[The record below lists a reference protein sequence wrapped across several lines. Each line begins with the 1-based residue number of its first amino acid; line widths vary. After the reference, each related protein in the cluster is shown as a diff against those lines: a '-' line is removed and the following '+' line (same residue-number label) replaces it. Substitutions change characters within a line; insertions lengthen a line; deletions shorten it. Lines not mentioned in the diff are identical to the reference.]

1 MGNQFYSKLGYEEF
15 LIDNSEIKLLHPNF
29 IEIEQLGADKI
40 YFSGKNPTVLFIELK
55 VFDADSLRRI
65 AEIQH
70 KAWNYR
76 KILLLFALSETEI
89 RIYNC
94 QAKPEYIGKEDDPNK
109 KLSEAHIF
117 SYDNKLDEQALNILS
132 EVFSRIGVDCGL
144 LWTTDYEVKSKVNI
158 QRRLDKYLVDSLKRT
173 AIELKSDILQTEIIH
188 ALLMRSLFILFL
200 EDKGATLEAGL
211 YEKILPGATSYFE
224 ILDDINAT
232 YRLFNEVQIHF
243 NGNVFP
249 IIEGEVEL
257 VKPEHLR
264 LIKKCFT
271 DGDLSNQPKLFK
283 DWKLFNFKI
292 IQIELLSEIYENF
305 LGEFKHEK
313 GQFYTPFSLVELI
326 LNEKLPVNNPDFNVK
341 ILDPACGSGIF
352 LVESYKRLI
361 KRWKNA
367 NPTEKI
373 NFDILTGIL
382 LLNVYGIEIDP
393 TAIKVAAFSLYL
405 ALVDELDPKTL
416 WIEPNYQLPYLI
428 YDPED
433 PTIKT
438 QGKNLWRRDTIGQ
451 VNAGEFVKV
460 DLVVGNP
467 PFGTKDL
474 AEKSKSVY
482 SYCKN
487 HNFGKEMVLPF
498 LHKAVDFCPEGE
510 IALIFNTKV
519 LTNTE
524 GPFQNFRKW
533 LFSETYVEKVYN
545 LSIFRKAPKNY
556 GGQLFSTAIGPVSI
570 VYYQKEKPSTII
582 DTIEYWAP
590 KTFVKS
596 NLIEGVIVDST
607 DIKYLP
613 RVECQKPD
621 TKIWKIAMWGSL
633 QDFRLIER
641 LTKNYKSVDSFL
653 KIAKCE
659 AGLGLQFLDKS
670 TKKPIKNDKIPNNY
684 IIPDNIERYRS
695 TNFSKLNDGLTEKS
709 KVLYSLLYSTNTN
722 DLPEIKDFRRIGS
735 VKAFCFPHLII
746 KEGLKEWKICAS
758 FLNIDC
764 SFNSKVYGIYHS
776 DANLLKAFTCF
787 INSKIVEY
795 LLFMISASIG
805 VEREEIKPNEIKRLP
820 INLNENSIQFLSEI
834 FENLPNSDSFNPI
847 GRIESIEGEINDLIE
862 KSFGLTY
869 KESVIIEDRMQI
881 GFSQLIFGQNSI
893 ALHRTLQPENLAYA
907 NMLCS
912 ELNTFLNTSKTRVS
926 ACIYDVGLRD
936 PLNMVVL
943 LFSNQEKPVEEK
955 SIETLRESLKIIDL
969 YMLQKKSDSIYVQKQ
984 VKYFDYDN
992 DLFYLIKPNQKRFW
1006 TRSQA
1011 IDDATSL
1018 ITEIINMEEE

>member
-40 YFSGKNPTVLFIELK
+40 YFSGKNPTVLFIEVK

-117 SYDNKLDEQALNILS
+117 SYDNKLEKHALNILS

-173 AIELKSDILQTEIIH
+173 AIELKSDILQAEIIH

-200 EDKGATLEAGL
+200 EDKGATLDAGL

-326 LNEKLPVNNPDFNVK
+326 LNDKLPINHPDFNTKV
-341 ILDPACGSGIF
+341 LDPACGSGIF

-361 KRWKNA
+361 KRWRKA

-373 NFDILTGIL
+373 SFNTLTEL
-382 LLNVYGIEIDP
+382 LLSNIYGIEIDP

-451 VNAGEFVKV
+451 VNADEFVKV

-467 PFGTKDL
+467 PFGTKQIQD
-474 AEKSKSVY
+474 SI
-482 SYCKN
+482 KN
-487 HNFGKEMVLPF
+487 YLEERKYPQQMVLAF
-498 LHKAVDFCPEGE
+498 IDKAVAFSPKGT
-510 IALIFNTKV
+510 IALIFNTKS
-519 LTNTE
+519 LTNTNKKYN
-524 GPFQNFRKW
+524 NFRKW
-533 LFSETYVEKVYN
+533 LFAKNHTEKVYN
-545 LSIFRKAPKNY
+545 LSIFRRVEKNF
-556 GGQLFSTAIGPVSI
+556 GEQLFDGATVPISI
-570 VYYQKEKPSTII
+570 VYFQKEKPSIVPE
-582 DTIEYWAP
+582 TIEYCAP
-590 KTFVKS
+590 KTYIRN
-596 NLIEGVIVDST
+596 NLVDGIVIDSM
-607 DIKYLP
+607 DIKFLP
-613 RVECQKPD
+613 RAECQKPD
-621 TKIWKIAMWGSL
+621 TKIWKIAMWGGM
-633 QDFRLIER
+633 QDFLLLSRLNSRFPSLKRYFSTQKNIWNTGTGYIADSEKLEVIPPRIIRTQGITRYFTKESACYLNER
-641 LTKNYKSVDSFL
+641 QYRKITKDLFTPPYVVVKEGQHDNE
-653 KIAKCE
+653 IA
-659 AGLGLQFLDKS
+659 ASYIDYSASSLKS
-670 TKKPIKNDKIPNNY
+670 TYLIN
-684 IIPDNIERYRS
+684 
-695 TNFSKLNDGLTEKS
+695 GL
-709 KVLYSLLYSTNTN
+709 V
-722 DLPEIKDFRRIGS
+722 
-735 VKAFCFPHLII
+735 
-746 KEGLKEWKICAS
+746 
-758 FLNIDC
+758 
-764 SFNSKVYGIYHS
+764 
-776 DANLLKAFTCF
+776 
-787 INSKIVEY
+787 
-795 LLFMISASIG
+795 
-805 VEREEIKPNEIKRLP
+805 PNEIKQTLVSY
-820 INLNENSIQFLSEI
+820 INSVFATYFLFLSSSSWGIERERILFEELLELPAIIKNIGNEHLQEI
-834 FENLPNSDSFNPI
+834 RSCFERLKSVSTNQELKIVEDKLNAILYEVI
-847 GRIESIEGEINDLIE
+847 GLKAKEQILIE
-862 KSFGLTY
+862 DCLKF
-869 KESVIIEDRMQI
+869 
-881 GFSQLIFGQNSI
+881 QLDLFDHGHNSI
-893 ALHRTLQPENLAYA
+893 ALHRTLRPENLAYS
-907 NMLCS
+907 NIICS
-912 ELNTFLNTSKTRVS
+912 ELNTFLTPSKTRVN
-926 ACIYDVGLRD
+926 ACVYDVGLRD

-943 LFSNQEKPVEEK
+943 HFGKQEKPVEEK
-955 SIETLRESLKIIDL
+955 SIENLRESLKNIDR

-984 VKYFDYDN
+984 VKYFDYEN

-1018 ITEIINMEEE
+1018 IAEIINMEEE

>member
-1 MGNQFYSKLGYEEF
+1 MGNQFYSELGYDEF
-15 LIDNSEIKLLHPNF
+15 LTKNSEIGKLYPEF
-29 IEIEQLGADKI
+29 VEIEQLGADRV
-40 YFSGKNPTVLFIELK
+40 YFSGKNPTVLFVEVKCFDTVNLK
-55 VFDADSLRRI
+55 KI

-76 KILLLFALSETEI
+76 KILLLFALSDTEI

-94 QAKPEYIGKEDDPNK
+94 QEKPEFIGKEDDPNK
-109 KLSEAHIF
+109 KLSNAQIF
-117 SYDNKLDEQALNILS
+117 SYDKTSDEQALNILS

-144 LWTTDYEVKSKVNI
+144 LWTTDYEVKSRINI
-158 QRRLDKYLVDSLKRT
+158 QCRLDKYLVNSLKKT
-173 AIELKSDILQTEIIH
+173 AIELKSDIPQQNIIH

-200 EDKGATLEAGL
+200 EDKGAANEAGL
-211 YEKILPGATSYFE
+211 YEKILPGASSYFE

-232 YRLFNEVQIHF
+232 YQLFNEVQIHF

-249 IIEGEVEL
+249 IIEGEAEL

-271 DGDLSNQPKLFK
+271 DGDLSNQPKLFR

-305 LGEFKHEK
+305 LGELKHEK

-326 LNEKLPVNNPDFNVK
+326 LNDKLPIDQTDFKTKV
-341 ILDPACGSGIF
+341 LDPACGSGIF
-352 LVESYKRLI
+352 LVETYKRLV
-361 KRWKNA
+361 KRWKKA
-367 NPTEKI
+367 NPTERI
-373 NFDILTGIL
+373 SFDTLTEL
-382 LLNVYGIEIDP
+382 LLSNIYGIEIDP

-451 VNAGEFVKV
+451 VNADEFVKV

-474 AEKSKSVY
+474 KEKSKSIY
-482 SYCKN
+482 AYCKDKK
-487 HNFGKEMVLPF
+487 FGKEMVLPF
-498 LHKAVDFCPEGE
+498 LHKAVSFCPEGE

-524 GPFQNFRKW
+524 GPFQHFRKW
-533 LFSETYVEKVYN
+533 LFTETYVEKVYN

-570 VYYQKEKPSTII
+570 VYYQKENPLTIS

-590 KTFVKS
+590 KTYVKS

-613 RVECQKPD
+613 RVECQKPN
-621 TKIWKIAMWGSL
+621 TKIWKIAMWGGM
-633 QDFRLIER
+633 QDFRLIEKIKHNS
-641 LTKNYKSVDSFL
+641 LGIYFKKNRQWVIGS
-653 KIAKCE
+653 
-659 AGLGLQFLDKS
+659 GLNGDNEHPDFVPDKLIS
-670 TKKPIKNDKIPNNY
+670 TEK
-684 IIPDNIERYRS
+684 IERYYTKPNNALDDNRKYFRKNNNS
-695 TNFSKLNDGLTEKS
+695 LFIPPFILFKKGQNNKRITASLFEEYNYCTTGAFVLNGDVSIEKKKLLVSYLNS
-709 KVLYSLLYSTNTN
+709 
-722 DLPEIKDFRRIGS
+722 DFVRYYLFL
-735 VKAFCFPHLII
+735 V
-746 KEGLKEWKICAS
+746 AS
-758 FLNIDC
+758 
-764 SFNSKVYGIYHS
+764 SWGI
-776 DANLLKAFTCF
+776 
-787 INSKIVEY
+787 
-795 LLFMISASIG
+795 
-805 VEREEIKPNEIKRLP
+805 EREQI
-820 INLNENSIQFLSEI
+820 FLSELLEIPSI
-834 FENLPNSDSFNPI
+834 FLINENDQKNILNSFDTIAYEIKANSIFSCDTVVNKEADILRSIFNFFKISPK
-847 GRIESIEGEINDLIE
+847 ESIIIQDVLNISLNLFE
-862 KSFGLTY
+862 K
-869 KESVIIEDRMQI
+869 
-881 GFSQLIFGQNSI
+881 GQNSI

-912 ELNTFLNTSKTRVS
+912 ELNTFLNSSKTRVS
-926 ACIYDVGLRD
+926 ACIYDVALRD

-943 LFSNQEKPVEEK
+943 HFGNKEKPVEEK
-955 SIETLRESLKIIDL
+955 SIDALRESLKNIDR
-969 YMLQKKSDSIYVQKQ
+969 YMLKKTSDSIFVQKQ
-984 VKYFDYDN
+984 VKYFDYEN
-992 DLFYLIKPNQKRFW
+992 DLLYLIKPNQKRFW

-1018 ITEIINMEEE
+1018 IAEIINMEEE